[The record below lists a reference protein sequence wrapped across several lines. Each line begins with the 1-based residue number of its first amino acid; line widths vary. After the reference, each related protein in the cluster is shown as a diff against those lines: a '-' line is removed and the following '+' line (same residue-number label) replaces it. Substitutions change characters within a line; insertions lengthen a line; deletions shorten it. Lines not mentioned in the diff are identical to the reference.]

1 MAWFGEH
8 SCNGLLPIQLA
19 SMFRPLRKDK
29 EIINQLRMKTK
40 AFYVE
45 MLQPSQNH
53 AAIGLREACE
63 YCLWAD
69 AEASLMDLALEAGS
83 FKRNLEGAPSTDLT
97 GGPDVPPPSPGV
109 GGSRVVAGIVM
120 HSIEDL
126 IYS

>member
-1 MAWFGEH
+1 
-8 SCNGLLPIQLA
+8 
-19 SMFRPLRKDK
+19 
-29 EIINQLRMKTK
+29 
-40 AFYVE
+40 
-45 MLQPSQNH
+45 
-53 AAIGLREACE
+53 
-63 YCLWAD
+63 
-69 AEASLMDLALEAGS
+69 MDLALEAGS